1 MGYRTCI
8 KKSRAMKIYTKKGDS
23 GQTGLIG
30 GNRVSK
36 SDLRISTY
44 GTIDELNAF
53 IGLLRD
59 LIKKSKHSSQLIEI
73 QDRLF
78 TAGSI
83 LAVGDNGTKMNLPAI
98 TQEDISN
105 LEYWIDEM
113 DEILPEMNS
122 FILPGGH
129 VNVSYCHVARTIC
142 RRAERSI
149 VELSL
154 TIDID
159 PLLLSYFNR
168 LSDFLFTL
176 SRSLAHDLNIKEIP
190 WNSKK

>member
-1 MGYRTCI
+1 
-8 KKSRAMKIYTKKGDS
+8 MKIYTKNGDQ
-23 GQTGLIG
+23 GKTQLLG
-30 GNRVSK
+30 GTMITKDHERL
-36 SDLRISTY
+36 DCY

-59 LIKKSKHSSQLIEI
+59 LIKKSKHSTELIEI

-83 LAVGDNGTKMNLPAI
+83 LAVGDDGTKMNLPEI
-98 TQEDISN
+98 KPEDISN
-105 LEYWIDEM
+105 LESWIDEM
-113 DEILPEMNS
+113 DEILPEMRS
-122 FILPGGH
+122 FVLPGGH

-142 RRAERSI
+142 RRAERGI

-154 TIDID
+154 STEVD
-159 PLLLSYFNR
+159 PILLSYFNR
-168 LSDFLFTL
+168 LSDYLFTL

>member
-1 MGYRTCI
+1 
-8 KKSRAMKIYTKKGDS
+8 MKIYTKKGDT

-44 GTIDELNAF
+44 GTVDELNAF

-59 LIKKSKHSSQLIEI
+59 LIKKSKNSSQLIII

-83 LAVGDNGTKMNLPAI
+83 LAVGGNGTKMNLPAI
-98 TQEDISN
+98 NPEDISN
-105 LEYWIDEM
+105 LESWIDEM
-113 DEILPEMNS
+113 DEILPEMKS
-122 FILPGGH
+122 FVLPGGH

-154 TIDID
+154 TVDID

-168 LSDFLFTL
+168 LSDYLFTL
-176 SRSLAHDLNIKEIP
+176 SRSIAHDLNIKEIP